1 MLFNYRLEIKP
12 SQTLIFDG
20 NWNVAVFISAR
31 RGRSED
37 SCNRFSVKAKRSE
50 AAQVGSVPSTITLQS
65 FTAAAQAHKHQLTS
79 VISFAELWRAEGLP
93 GHMEIPQQPPLL
105 QHHLDYY

>member
-1 MLFNYRLEIKP
+1 MAIGMLL
-12 SQTLIFDG
+12 
-20 NWNVAVFISAR
+20 
-31 RGRSED
+31 
-37 SCNRFSVKAKRSE
+37 FSFLQGEEEVKIHVTGSVCESKSE